1 MVDPLEAISA
11 SVLLR
16 MWFGGFIFMALAVI
30 SFMSAVNAVS
40 PVCQLDVARMVS
52 CHLLSNTFD
61 DEICADGKCDQRDAD

>member
-16 MWFGGFIFMALAVI
+16 MRFDSFIFMAMAVI

-40 PVCQLDVARMVS
+40 PICQLDVACMVS
-52 CHLLSNTFD
+52 CHLLFNTFD
-61 DEICADGKCDQRDAD
+61 DEICADGHCDQRDAD